1 MSQVQNSS
9 LIAKWIGSKENAPT
23 SSRVLKV
30 EVLLKLLL
38 LRYINDFIVLLIELS
53 LSLISFKIRS
63 KLLAINK

>member
-1 MSQVQNSS
+1 VQNSS
-9 LIAKWIGSKENAPT
+9 LIAKWICSKENAPA